1 MSQNKIDYPE
11 QIYKTIDIITNKRLE
26 ALQYDITIEA
36 TIIDDKQSEK
46 GVYTVSNGNA
56 NFIAYSK
63 DSEYKK
69 DDVVMV
75 TIPQGNYNNQK
86 IIIGKKIN
94 EEKEES
100 PIEFKRPFSNLIN
113 ITNNIL
119 SNEDQKQEYSFIAN
133 GEDYCWDINTPN
145 LLDSTTY
152 HSKNEDEDDHISIQL
167 SEIGYT
173 RIGVKADFLTTLKEY
188 QVVSGNYGLE
198 FVLSFSNNLLS
209 EENIIRTFSLDSSN
223 FFGNIYNLD
232 IYQNQELVF
241 DISDMENYI
250 LKQIQ
255 IYPYQRKNFKN
266 INNEDILA
274 DDISFDNIFIKNIYV
289 CLGTSAI
296 DFDKDSVKIT
306 TKNSL
311 LYSNNSEEN
320 NVKILNL
327 QWIHKNEDS
336 NIIKVVQEDE
346 IPIKYHIWWYIHD
359 RESSDLYAGA
369 GWKRFYGCKTIMNPK
384 TGDYLLKK
392 EEIKNEELNLRYP
405 EDVTDHLE
413 DIYFFP
419 NGNEQTQ
426 QLKVIIVKEKN
437 NINEENA
444 FTNNSEKYFYD
455 KVAESPVFIFE
466 NETQVANKTTILDA
480 NALSIRYNDEQKG
493 NYFLYNRAGNILDGE
508 DIKIR
513 TLTAV
518 FDPFSEDIYEK
529 LPLTPP
535 YDSIKWIFPAS
546 NSMINPIKNYLNES
560 NIEVLKEPTINDDT
574 ENKYIIIKEQTEEEK
589 YIIRYDIKNKNFEF
603 YAENIASNE
612 SPLTEVGYQIKN
624 FLNYS
629 ANRNTVIL
637 EIYKNGSFYNA
648 VINMS
653 FSNSGV
659 SGSKYDIRVD
669 WSDNAFD
676 INKGILNGQ
685 VKLFKGQNE
694 IDLGSGQYKYSWYKV
709 KAYGINFDS
718 KLEDRELYYPIKN
731 SRVKKMRQNST
742 NDISVK
748 YFSNEESDEEY
759 NASKTYYYYD
769 INEKQFK
776 EFQKNPNFNQDQD
789 FKGSLLYELKKIK
802 TRKKIIFKKFDIV
815 EPTTD
820 IDKAGC
826 IEKITETLENGKII
840 EKIKFYYD
848 KYYPTPRYRSFVKY
862 NDIFI
867 IDPWDTYNENIEY
880 YYPIYSDEKDYNQN
894 NNQILRI
901 IDNEE
906 GSFTITDE
914 GLPID
919 VDYSIENKRTRTPN
933 INAGDLYILQVTLED
948 FIDYPLI
955 ARFPIALKNSD
966 LNNNNF
972 SINGFNGPK
981 EVRYTA
987 FGEVD
992 FDPSIITIEGNLK
1005 IPGDD
1010 KLNTEDKYI
1019 KLPIYSYTQNPT
1031 PDSTYLKWEIIA
1043 EKEYN
1048 PNFYPTLSPL
1058 LDSNDYSLSQKET
1071 SSEPT
1076 LKVPSVYFEDYS
1088 FYGIKIS
1095 TTRYVGYSKND
1106 HIFITS
1112 DNENALDD
1120 RLRINKDTTLWVQ
1133 PILVSQDNY
1142 PSSTLNEWNGKDII
1156 IDKDKGIIQAN
1167 GFSAG
1172 KKEDDNSFT
1181 GVVLGD
1187 WSRTDTNVNLTKQ
1200 TGIFGLNHGAISYAL
1215 KDDGTAFFGKDGQG
1229 RIYFDGN
1236 SAQIY
1241 SANWIANTKKESY
1254 SGYYQQN
1261 KTGMMLDIDDG
1272 ILKIISLKENEN
1284 HFSLTFDSSDS
1295 IFSLEI
1301 DYPSIVNIW
1310 GLNANDKNS
1319 IIATEERIDHF
1330 NLSSTSP
1337 FLSIGATTKTSWT
1350 TDFQFEIF
1358 DSTIKINKDYI
1369 RINEHGGFLSS
1380 ANFSPTLS
1388 PWLTDIKEIVQGKTT
1403 NIYYKGNNIE
1413 IFPDQ
1418 MYNSDYHCW
1427 GDNTR
1432 FPFTGLVLDLT
1443 HGSLLLGNDAEIK
1456 GYQSGKWGSQQS
1468 NGKIPGR
1475 VFHIS
1480 NGAVTKRTSEN
1491 LYLSEGNAGS
1501 IIYDTRPGYFIL
1513 AEEVQKG
1520 DYDTT
1525 PSYDQIFRVDWDGC
1539 VYCKELYVKNAN
1551 GGWNKVTH

>member
-11 QIYKTIDIITNKRLE
+11 QIYKAIDIITNKRLE

-36 TIIDDKQSEK
+36 TITDDTQAEK

-56 NFIAYSK
+56 SFLAYSK
-63 DSEYKK
+63 DSEYKN

-86 IIIGKKIN
+86 IIVGKKIN
-94 EEKEES
+94 EEKEET

-119 SNEDQKQEYSFIAN
+119 DNESQKKEYSFIAN
-133 GEDYCWDINTPN
+133 GEEYCWDITASDI
-145 LLDSTTY
+145 LQSSYSQKDY
-152 HSKNEDEDDHISIQL
+152 ISIDL

-198 FVLSFSNNLLS
+198 FILTFSNDPLS
-209 EENIIRTFSLDSSN
+209 EENIIRTFSLDSSS

-250 LKQIQ
+250 LKKIQ
-255 IYPYQRKNFKN
+255 ICPYQRKNFKN
-266 INNEDILA
+266 INNEDISA

-311 LYSNNSEEN
+311 LYSNNSEKN

-346 IPIKYHIWWYIHD
+346 IPTKYHIWWYIYD

-369 GWKRFYGCKTIMNPK
+369 GWKRFYGCKTTMNPK

-437 NINEENA
+437 NVQQENA
-444 FTNNSEKYFYD
+444 FIDNSEKYFYD
-455 KVAESPVFIFE
+455 KVAESPVFVFE
-466 NETQVANKTTILDA
+466 NETQVANKATILDA

-493 NYFLYNRAGNILDGE
+493 NYFLYNRAGNILNGE

-546 NSMINPIKNYLNES
+546 NSMISPIKNYLNES
-560 NIEVLKEPTINDDT
+560 NIERLEEPIINDDT
-574 ENKYIIIKEQTEEEK
+574 DNKYIIIKEQTEEEK
-589 YIIRYDIKNKNFEF
+589 YIIRYDRENKNFEF

-612 SPLTEVGYQIKN
+612 SPLIEVGYQIKN

-659 SGSKYDIRVD
+659 SGSKYDITVD

-694 IDLGSGQYKYSWYKV
+694 IDIGSGQYKYSWYKV
-709 KAYGINFDS
+709 KAHEINFDS
-718 KLEDRELYYPIKN
+718 KFEDRELYYPIRN

-742 NDISVK
+742 NNITVE
-748 YFSNEESDEEY
+748 YFSNEDSDEEY
-759 NASKTYYYYD
+759 DASKTYYYYN

-776 EFQKNPNFNQDQD
+776 EFVKNPDSTQD
-789 FKGSLLYELKKIK
+789 FNRSILYKLEKIDK
-802 TRKKIIFKKFDIV
+802 RKKITFKKFDII
-815 EPTTD
+815 EPTAD
-820 IDKAGC
+820 NDKRGC
-826 IEKITETLENGKII
+826 IEKTKKLEDGKII

-848 KYYPTPRYRSFVKY
+848 NGETPQYRAFVKY

-880 YYPIYSDEKDYNQN
+880 YYPIYSDEKDYNWN
-894 NNQILRI
+894 NNQILRV
-901 IDNEE
+901 IDNDK
-906 GSFTITDE
+906 GAFTITDE
-914 GLPID
+914 GLPTD
-919 VDYSIENKRTRTPN
+919 NNYSENKRTRTPN
-933 INAGDLYILQVTLED
+933 INEGDLYILQIALEN

-966 LNNNNF
+966 SNNSF

-981 EVRYTA
+981 EVRYTT

-1005 IPGDD
+1005 IDAE
-1010 KLNTEDKYI
+1010 NKYI
-1019 KLPIYSYTQNPT
+1019 KLPVYNYTSNPT
-1031 PDSTYLKWEIIA
+1031 SGNTYLKWEIIT
-1043 EKEYN
+1043 EKDYN
-1048 PNFYPTLSPL
+1048 SYFYPTLDPPL
-1058 LDSNDYSLSQKET
+1058 NSGDDSLGQEAI
-1071 SSEPT
+1071 SEPT
-1076 LKVPSVYFEDYS
+1076 LKVPPVYFEDYS

-1095 TTRYVGYSKND
+1095 TTKYVGYSKNN
-1106 HIFITS
+1106 HTFVTS
-1112 DNENALDD
+1112 DNENALNG
-1120 RLRINKDTTLWVQ
+1120 RKIINQYTTLWVQ

-1181 GVVLGD
+1181 GVILGD
-1187 WSRTDTNVNLTKQ
+1187 WSRTDTNINLTKQ

-1241 SANWIANTKKESY
+1241 SANWIASIKGSY
-1254 SGYYQQN
+1254 FGNYKQN
-1261 KTGMMLDIDDG
+1261 KKGMMLDIDDG
-1272 ILKIISLKENEN
+1272 ILNIISPINSNKS
-1284 HFSLTFDSSDS
+1284 FSLLANSLDSTFLLDV
-1295 IFSLEI
+1295 
-1301 DYPSIVNIW
+1301 DYETNV
-1310 GLNANDKNS
+1310 D
-1319 IIATEERIDHF
+1319 IIARENGNPAHIGIENRQEHF
-1330 NLSSTSP
+1330 QLSSESP
-1337 FLSIGATTKTSWT
+1337 FLSIGSESNTSWT
-1350 TDFQFEIF
+1350 NNFQFNSNLGKNI
-1358 DSTIKINKDYI
+1358 TINKDYI
-1369 RINEHGGFLSS
+1369 RINDHGGFLAS
-1380 ANFSPTLS
+1380 ANFSPTISL
-1388 PWLTDIKEIVQGKTT
+1388 WLTSLST
-1403 NIYYKGNNIE
+1403 NSKYYKGSSIT
-1413 IFPDQ
+1413 IYPDN
-1418 MYNSDYHCW
+1418 MYDSSYHCW
-1427 GDNTR
+1427 GDNQS
-1432 FPFTGLVLDLT
+1432 FPFTGMVLDLT
-1443 HGSLLLGNDAEIK
+1443 HGMLMLGNDAEIK
-1456 GYQSGKWGSQQS
+1456 GYQTGRWGPYS
-1468 NGKIPGR
+1468 NTSER

-1480 NGAVTKRTSEN
+1480 NGSISEKASDGRYVSAPN
-1491 LYLSEGNAGS
+1491 SSQNG
-1501 IIYDTRPGYFIL
+1501 GYFIL
-1513 AEEVQKG
+1513 AQTISG
-1520 DYDTT
+1520 TDQTT
-1525 PSYDQIFRVDWDGC
+1525 NPSYSNVFRVDWDGS
-1539 VYCKELYVKNAN
+1539 VYCEKLYVKKEN
-1551 GGWNKVTH
+1551 GSGWNQITY